1 MLLNRATGELVITK
15 SQLHDGQ
22 EVEIY
27 FQSSANN
34 NDRGNRERYFPVLPA
49 ELRINM
55 AVHWLVRRPYQ
66 AIPSGTLRESLWLS
80 VGLHI
85 VQLQPAPSHDAQ
97 PSPPWLHRDGEA
109 VTYIVL
115 MNREGVTGGINYV
128 TTPRWV
134 NHQPEEVPP
143 QDLLAQTT
151 LTAPL
156 DGLGVI
162 DERVAH
168 HVTSVRHAERGGSVP
183 ERVADGFFGV
193 GSVPGVKRLS
203 RESHCL
209 I

>member
-1 MLLNRATGELVITK
+1 
-15 SQLHDGQ
+15 
-22 EVEIY
+22 
-27 FQSSANN
+27 
-34 NDRGNRERYFPVLPA
+34 
-49 ELRINM
+49 M
-55 AVHWLVRRPYQ
+55 AVHWLVRRLYQ

-80 VGLHI
+80 VGIHI

-115 MNREGVTGGINYV
+115 MNREGVSGGINYV
-128 TTPRWV
+128 TTPQWV

-162 DERVAH
+162 DERGAH
-168 HVTSVRHAERGGSVP
+168 HVTAVRHGERGNACRSVLLMDLS
-183 ERVADGFFGV
+183 EL
-193 GSVPGVKRLS
+193 VPYQA
-203 RESHCL
+203 
-209 I
+209 